1 MWYFYMPGNP
11 SFDRGNNKGCAV
23 FSTMTGN
30 SMHLLVTILLGDKGI
45 SFDLQFR
52 STVHNSR
59 RGRAPGTRPGSW
71 RSRSLT
77 VSMQR
82 QTGSGQVYKLPKPHS
97 MLTSFSEV
105 TLPKCSITSPHSNHQ
120 LHSIYFYKSVLSVMS
135 LGMPLFHKEKSIIWM
150 QKKKERLKLY
160 SD

>member
-30 SMHLLVTILLGDKGI
+30 SMHLLVTILFGDKGI

-59 RGRAPGTRPGSW
+59 RGRAPGTRTGSW

-105 TLPKCSITSPHSNHQ
+105 TLPMCSITSPHSNHQ